1 MHGRR
6 ELRVPAAWL
15 AGILLL
21 LAATPT
27 RAFTFFD
34 GRLEVHGY
42 VAGQIR
48 TLAKNLNVNEQWDL
62 AQWYNIASVEL
73 EAKPF
78 PNGIGPIEILEF
90 YVRAEARY
98 DCVWTRACGIFPS
111 VNTYG
116 DRAERLPNRVIKGDY
131 AGFTG
136 TLSNGDT
143 RLASNVD
150 RNNFELANRNDP
162 QRQLHEPLRF
172 GQLPGFLSLFGN
184 GSGPNE
190 VFEPLLAGLSDDPPS
205 RYFDSILRRC
215 KFGVRN
221 SRGGENGQ
229 VFDIIG
235 PWNPGCEIEE
245 IGSLRFKPN
254 PLSRS
259 EFLSVLAGVDGIPN
273 TGDECVNPRYAN
285 PPQQTGCPGDPN
297 RAIIAPE
304 GRGNL
309 PYRAVPFYTSGDRG
323 VPKTAAQGLYLPS
336 PALVRE
342 INSGKLDSID
352 QNFSEAELA
361 WNRGSSQHDEKELK
375 EAYADIEM
383 FEGRLWLRLGKQ
395 AIVWGKTEL
404 FRNTDQF
411 NPQDFALASLPGL
424 EESRIALW
432 AARGTWS
439 FYNFGKIEDVR
450 LELAVNLD
458 DFEPADLGR
467 CGEPFAVELVCGIT
481 FGYFAHGFAGA
492 GLAGQ
497 DKPPAPWEDAS
508 GIEAGARLEWRYGRF
523 SFQLS
528 DFYGYDD
535 FPHPRRISTYEHNV
549 DANTG
554 RPRRAGNHGPCAT
567 GAEPACLGAPNAVLV
582 DAAGDPIRLVDN
594 DQDGSLEALYERG
607 DPLWKT
613 GDLVISA
620 AQQADALQNHSA
632 NQTAF
637 AFGSILCGAAGLN
650 SDPSLCSWVSL
661 NGKDGPGATISTMAN
676 GASAIIS
683 GSRSAA
689 QSAFN
694 TGNLCTLTIGTT
706 ETKSQNCIRT
716 VIGTL
721 IALNV
726 DLSDCGTQVPNAPLP
741 CAIPGGANLG
751 AFSDGGDNP
760 FQSPSLNAARY
771 SVALGASLTPEQEAL
786 LGCGPFYHSDC
797 DVDGVDFL
805 NADAS
810 VIIQSW
816 PGFEGTRGSVDN
828 YDLTDTSI
836 AHPGTVGFVGG
847 PVASV
852 FADGQ
857 LRFLPG
863 SLGPN
868 DPGYNSLV
876 DGCTGPGPA
885 GCNAGDVATIDANR
899 DGVADVTVTR
909 ARTAFELTDPLN
921 GQRFASELAALSRNV
936 LMMFAAGGAKPK
948 DPDRPS
954 LSEFDIYDPNGLGII
969 NNPNSPY
976 NGQLRPGVDPA
987 AVNGV
992 TAVACGVRKPQLCEN
1007 IRNLFGSVG
1016 VRRNAVRAGA
1026 NNGFG
1031 RRDFVWHSGGELVLD
1046 YNKRNVLGFAF
1057 DFDESH
1063 TKSNWGVEATWVSK
1077 QNFVNNDE
1085 YDGISDVDTLN
1096 LTVSVDR
1103 PTFINF
1109 LNQGRTFFFN
1119 SQWFFQYIPDYGKNY
1134 YSNGPLNVLATLT
1147 VFTGYHQD
1155 RLMLN
1160 STVVYDFNSN
1170 SGALLPS
1177 VSYRFTENFS
1187 VSIGV
1192 NVFFGHQQLRD
1203 APINEIRPGLNRV
1216 GRDAYKDAVENGLA
1230 ALRERDEM
1238 NLNIRYTF

>member
-1 MHGRR
+1 M
-6 ELRVPAAWL
+6 
-15 AGILLL
+15 
-21 LAATPT
+21 
-27 RAFTFFD
+27 
-34 GRLEVHGY
+34 
-42 VAGQIR
+42 
-48 TLAKNLNVNEQWDL
+48 
-62 AQWYNIASVEL
+62 
-73 EAKPF
+73 
-78 PNGIGPIEILEF
+78 
-90 YVRAEARY
+90 
-98 DCVWTRACGIFPS
+98 
-111 VNTYG
+111 
-116 DRAERLPNRVIKGDY
+116 
-131 AGFTG
+131 
-136 TLSNGDT
+136 
-143 RLASNVD
+143 
-150 RNNFELANRNDP
+150 
-162 QRQLHEPLRF
+162 
-172 GQLPGFLSLFGN
+172 
-184 GSGPNE
+184 
-190 VFEPLLAGLSDDPPS
+190 
-205 RYFDSILRRC
+205 
-215 KFGVRN
+215 
-221 SRGGENGQ
+221 
-229 VFDIIG
+229 
-235 PWNPGCEIEE
+235 
-245 IGSLRFKPN
+245 
-254 PLSRS
+254 
-259 EFLSVLAGVDGIPN
+259 
-273 TGDECVNPRYAN
+273 
-285 PPQQTGCPGDPN
+285 
-297 RAIIAPE
+297 
-304 GRGNL
+304 
-309 PYRAVPFYTSGDRG
+309 PFYRSGDRG
-323 VPKTAAQGLYLPS
+323 VPEATAQGLYLPS
-336 PALVRE
+336 AALVRE
-342 INSGKLDSID
+342 INGGKLDSID

-375 EAYADIEM
+375 EAYADLEM
-383 FEGRLWLRLGKQ
+383 FEGRLWMRLGKQ

-481 FGYFAHGFAGA
+481 FGYFAHGFSGA

-497 DKPPAPWEDAS
+497 DKPPAPWEDVS

-535 FPHPRRISTYEHNV
+535 FPYPRRISTYEHNV
-549 DANTG
+549 DPDTG
-554 RPRRAGNHGPCAT
+554 RPRRAGQHGSCTT
-567 GAEPACLGAPNAVLV
+567 GAERACLGVAHGVLT
-582 DAAGDPIRLVDN
+582 DAAGDAIRLADSN
-594 DQDGSLEALYERG
+594 DDGIPDAYYHRG

-613 GDLVISA
+613 GDLVIDA
-620 AQQADALQNHSA
+620 AQQADALQNHAA
-632 NQTAF
+632 NQTAY
-637 AFGSILCGAAGLN
+637 AFSSILCGAAGSN

-661 NGKDGPGATISTMAN
+661 NGKEGSGALVSTMAN
-676 GASAIIS
+676 AASALAA
-683 GSRSAA
+683 GSKFAG

-694 TGNLCTLTIGTT
+694 NGFFCTLVVGNTDIR
-706 ETKSQNCIRT
+706 SQSCFRAVFNAIRP
-716 VIGTL
+716 
-721 IALNV
+721 LNV
-726 DLSDCGTQVPNAPLP
+726 DLSDCGTQVPNAALP
-741 CAIPGGANLG
+741 CAIPGGTNYG

-760 FQSPSLNAARY
+760 FHRPSLIPASY

-786 LGCGPFYHSDC
+786 LGCGPFYQSDC

-810 VIIQSW
+810 VLIQSW
-816 PGFEGTRGSVDN
+816 PGFEGTRGSVDG

-847 PVASV
+847 PVGSV
-852 FADGQ
+852 FEGGR

-863 SLGPN
+863 TLGPN
-868 DPGYNSLV
+868 DPGYDSLV

-899 DGVADVTVTR
+899 DGVPDVTVTR
-909 ARTAFELTDPLN
+909 ARDAFVLTNPLN
-921 GQRFASELAALSRNV
+921 GQRFASELAAVSHNL
-936 LMMFAAGGAKPK
+936 LMVFATGGAFLKN
-948 DPDRPS
+948 PDAA
-954 LSEFDIYDPNGLGII
+954 LMSEFDIFDPEGLGII

-976 NGQLRPGVDPA
+976 NGQVRPGVDPSK
-987 AVNGV
+987 VDGV
-992 TAVACGVRKPQLCEN
+992 TAVACGVRKPQLCDN
-1007 IRNLFGSVG
+1007 IRGVLSSIG

-1057 DFDESH
+1057 DFDESR

-1077 QNFVNNDE
+1077 QTFVDNDA

-1119 SQWFFQYIPDYGKNY
+1119 SQWFIQYIPDYGKNY
-1134 YSNGPLNVLATLT
+1134 YANGPLNVLATFT

-1155 RLMLN
+1155 RLMLY

-1177 VSYRFTENFS
+1177 VTYRFNESFS

-1192 NVFFGHQQLRD
+1192 NVFFGKQQLRD

-1216 GRDAYKDAVENGLA
+1216 GHDAYKDAVENGLS